1 MALTTRQQRLY
12 QRLKSSMPSWA
23 FATATG
29 EVWEAI
35 AVVFDTVRE
44 QMRSWVNATYIL
56 RAQGTWL
63 DVHANE
69 RGTQRKLG
77 ESDPSLR
84 ERLRTPEDAVTEP
97 ALETAANAILVAAG
111 GPSGAVI
118 VSLRMD
124 CARCVTL
131 TSTGRK
137 HSYLSRGY
145 RMAGSAWPL
154 YPGGGAVWPG
164 DTSDTGR
171 RGTGIIMVL
180 PYGTTSA
187 AALAVADMLRVKH
200 AGGFW
205 LSVERRL
212 NP

>member
-12 QRLKSSMPSWA
+12 QRLKSAMPEWA
-23 FATATG
+23 FSQATG
-29 EVWEAI
+29 EVWESI

-44 QMRSWVNATYIL
+44 QIRSWVDATYIM

-69 RGTQRKLG
+69 RGTQRKTG
-77 ESDPSLR
+77 ESDTSLR

-97 ALETAANAILVAAG
+97 ALEAAADAILVAAG
-111 GPSGAVI
+111 GPSGAVC

-124 CARCVTL
+124 CARFVTL
-131 TSTGRK
+131 AATGRK
-137 HSYLSRGY
+137 HSYMSRGY
-145 RMAGSAWPL
+145 RMAGSAWPR

-164 DTSDTGR
+164 DTSNTGR

-180 PYGTTSA
+180 PYGTTA
-187 AALAVADMLRVKH
+187 DAALAVADMLRVKH

-205 LSVERRL
+205 RSVERRL

>member
-12 QRLKSSMPSWA
+12 QRLKSAMPSWA

-29 EVWEAI
+29 EVWESI

-56 RAQGTWL
+56 RAQGSWL

-97 ALETAANAILVAAG
+97 SLEAAADAILVAAG
-111 GPSGAVI
+111 GPSGAVV

-124 CARCVTL
+124 CARFVTL
-131 TSTGRK
+131 TATGRK
-137 HSYLSRGY
+137 HSYLSRGF

-180 PYGTTSA
+180 PYGATSA

-205 LSVERRL
+205 LSVETRGV
-212 NP
+212 P